1 MDGNGNMNFRNWG
14 FLEPP
19 ASNIKNHLGLQLIT
33 SMAEKPL
40 FGGGGGGGGATAGF
54 REHQHVHPSP
64 VMSSINGGPFH
75 HHRVGGISESHIP
88 VDYWMNQSREKYLNN
103 VMPVNHQPAYYQS
116 SYGVSPETSSAHSV
130 QVPQQF
136 NLQKNESVM
145 SELEEVCEERDDGG
159 GSSGGA
165 VVKKRGG
172 NKVSNSTPKEKK
184 PRTRTPRVPKDEPA
198 PSSNRARTP
207 KKRAEIIINGI
218 NMDISDIPIPICS
231 CTGAPQ
237 QCYRWGSGGWQS
249 ACCTTGMSLY
259 PLPMSTKRRGARI
272 AGRKMSIGAFKK
284 VLEKLGSEGYDF
296 SSPIDLRSHWAK
308 HGTNKFVT
316 IR

>member
-1 MDGNGNMNFRNWG
+1 MDGNGNMNYRNWP
-14 FLEPP
+14 FFEPQM
-19 ASNIKNHLGLQLIT
+19 KNDLGLQLIT

-40 FGGGGGGGGATAGF
+40 FGSGGGGGFQT
-54 REHQHVHPSP
+54 QPSP

-75 HHRVGGISESHIP
+75 HHRVGGISESHVP
-88 VDYWMNQSREKYLNN
+88 VDYLMNQSREKYMN
-103 VMPVNHQPAYYQS
+103 MFSGNHQSPYYQLG
-116 SYGVSPETSSAHSV
+116 YGVSPELSSAHSV
-130 QVPQQF
+130 PMHHQF
-136 NLQKNESVM
+136 NLQKNENVM
-145 SELEEVCEERDDGG
+145 SEMEEMCEEKEDDGG
-159 GSSGGA
+159 GGGA

-172 NKVSNSTPKEKK
+172 NKVLNSTPKEKK
-184 PRTRTPRVPKDEPA
+184 PRIKTPRVAKDEPT

-207 KKRAEIIINGI
+207 KKRAEIVINGI
-218 NMDISDIPIPICS
+218 NMDVSEIPIPICS

-249 ACCTTGMSLY
+249 ACCTTGLSMY

-284 VLEKLGSEGYDF
+284 VLEKLSSEGYNF
-296 SSPIDLRSHWAK
+296 SSPIDLKSHWAK

>member
-19 ASNIKNHLGLQLIT
+19 ASSMKNQLGLQLIT

-40 FGGGGGGGGATAGF
+40 FGGGGGGF
-54 REHQHVHPSP
+54 RDHQNLHPSP

-88 VDYWMNQSREKYLNN
+88 VDYWMNQSREKYLN
-103 VMPVNHQPAYYQS
+103 VLPVNHQPAYYQS
-116 SYGVSPETSSAHSV
+116 SYGVSPESSSAHSV
-130 QVPQQF
+130 QMPQQF
-136 NLQKNESVM
+136 NLQKAENVM
-145 SELEEVCEERDDGG
+145 SEMEEMCEEKDDGG
-159 GSSGGA
+159 CSSGGA
-165 VVKKRGG
+165 VVVKKRGG
-172 NKVSNSTPKEKK
+172 SKVTNSTPKEKK
-184 PRTRTPRVPKDEPA
+184 PRTRTPRPPRDEPTP
-198 PSSNRARTP
+198 PSSRARIP
-207 KKRAEIIINGI
+207 KKRAEIVINGI
-218 NMDISDIPIPICS
+218 NMDISEIPIPVCS

-249 ACCTTGMSLY
+249 ACCTTHMSEY
-259 PLPMSTKRRGARI
+259 PLPPSDKRRGARI

-284 VLEKLGSEGYDF
+284 VLEKLASEGYNF

>member
-1 MDGNGNMNFRNWG
+1 MDGNGNMNYRNWP
-14 FLEPP
+14 FFEPQT
-19 ASNIKNHLGLQLIT
+19 SNVKNHLGLQLIN

-40 FGGGGGGGGATAGF
+40 IDGGGGGGGGGF
-54 REHQHVHPSP
+54 HTQPSP

-88 VDYWMNQSREKYLNN
+88 VDYLMNQRREKYMNAF
-103 VMPVNHQPAYYQS
+103 PGNHQLPYYQL
-116 SYGVSPETSSAHSV
+116 SYGVSPESSSAAHSV
-130 QVPQQF
+130 QMPHQF
-136 NLQKNESVM
+136 NLQKNENVV
-145 SELEEVCEERDDGG
+145 SEMEETCEEKDDEVG
-159 GSSGGA
+159 GGA

-172 NKVSNSTPKEKK
+172 NKDSNSTPKEKK
-184 PRTRTPRVPKDEPA
+184 PRIKTPRVTKDEPTT
-198 PSSNRARTP
+198 PSSNRSRTQ
-207 KKRAEIIINGI
+207 KKRAEIMINGI
-218 NMDISDIPIPICS
+218 TMDVSEIPIPICS

-249 ACCTTGMSLY
+249 ACCTTGLSMY
-259 PLPMSTKRRGARI
+259 PLPMSTKRRGSRI

-284 VLEKLGSEGYDF
+284 VLEKLSSEGYNF
-296 SSPIDLRSHWAK
+296 TSPIDLKSHWAK

>member
-1 MDGNGNMNFRNWG
+1 MDGNGNMNFRTWG
-14 FLEPP
+14 FEPP
-19 ASNIKNHLGLQLIT
+19 TSNIKSQIGFQLIP
-33 SMAEKPL
+33 SMAEKPP
-40 FGGGGGGGGATAGF
+40 FGGSVGGGF
-54 REHQHVHPSP
+54 RDHQHAHPSH
-64 VMSSINGGPFH
+64 VMSSINGGPLH
-75 HHRVGGISESHIP
+75 HLRVGGSISEFHNP
-88 VDYWMNQSREKYLNN
+88 VDYWMNQNREKYQNG
-103 VMPVNHQPAYYQS
+103 MSVNLQPGYYQQ
-116 SYGVSPETSSAHSV
+116 SYGVSPETSSAQSV
-130 QVPQQF
+130 QMPQQF

-145 SELEEVCEERDDGG
+145 SEMEEVCEERDDGG
-159 GSSGGA
+159 GGSSGVA

-172 NKVSNSTPKEKK
+172 NKASNSAPKEKK
-184 PRTRTPRVPKDEPA
+184 PRTRTPRAPKDEST

-207 KKRAEIIINGI
+207 KKRAEIVINGI
-218 NMDISDIPIPICS
+218 NMDISEIPIPICS
-231 CTGAPQ
+231 CTGSPQ

-249 ACCTTGMSLY
+249 ACCTTGLSIY

-284 VLEKLGSEGYDF
+284 VLEKLASEGYNF